1 MRKKTVIQQ
10 NPPAITPQLHRQ
22 ILLYAA
28 NDVEPAWTPSER
40 QNKTGYDIFLKLKQ
54 QKNIWKAII
63 RMWIN
68 MYHLD
73 WDDHPALYRTYV

>member
-40 QNKTGYDIFLKLKQ
+40 QNKTGYDIF
-54 QKNIWKAII
+54 
-63 RMWIN
+63 
-68 MYHLD
+68 
-73 WDDHPALYRTYV
+73 